1 MDFTIPADEGAD
13 DGDQSQRVIFV
24 RIIGSNHR
32 PIEHFLGITHIAI
45 SKTAAAIM
53 DITNN
58 FLILKEVQPFYVR
71 FCGLDGTNSISSERC
86 GLHNALSNI
95 LHRML
100 SISIAAITGLHCAL
114 FFYLK
119 NYLH

>member
-13 DGDQSQRVIFV
+13 DGDQSQRAIFV

-100 SISIAAITGLHCAL
+100 SILIAAITGLHCAL

>member
-13 DGDQSQRVIFV
+13 DGDQRQRAIFV